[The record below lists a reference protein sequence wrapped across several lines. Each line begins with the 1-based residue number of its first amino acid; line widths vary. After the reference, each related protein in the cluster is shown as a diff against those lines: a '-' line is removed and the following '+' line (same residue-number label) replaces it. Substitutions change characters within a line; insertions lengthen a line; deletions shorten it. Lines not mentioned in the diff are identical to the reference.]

1 MRVLILRRIVAV
13 VAVAVICS
21 GDGSSAT
28 ASQAGHTD
36 LPIVSATPAQPLREQ
51 VHSLVNVLQSLG
63 SPVPQTVQQN
73 LNLTTAKR
81 QNRDPL
87 EFLKT
92 LLLRGPTAAQPLLYR
107 NPLPDTS

>member
-1 MRVLILRRIVAV
+1 MP
-13 VAVAVICS
+13 VIFRKICF
-21 GDGSSAT
+21 GNRSALG
-28 ASQAGHTD
+28 A
-36 LPIVSATPAQPLREQ
+36 ATLSINL
-51 VHSLVNVLQSLG
+51 SL
-63 SPVPQTVQQN
+63 
-73 LNLTTAKR
+73 LTTAKR